1 MRDAF
6 FLIIPIFFAVYSVST
21 IRIIKDYRTESRLVL
36 FIIALIFIGPLM
48 AKIFF
53 AQTYLGGLL
62 FIRHSLVWFA
72 FFMFM
77 VILRDLE
84 NVDRFLR
91 YFTVFI
97 GIWLL
102 LLILTK
108 YMPTLGIINVTQEW
122 YIGGHGKR
130 FGEFRL
136 YFPYGDVPMYLY
148 CIALASLLHGSSQR
162 GIGAKFLSTVYV
174 FIAFYA
180 VTSTFTRILITTLLL
195 VTLYALATCQRH
207 ALRLFAFSVGGMLL
221 VIQAFGMAAGTG
233 GIGLLEQSNLGKL
246 ASKASEMQEERG
258 RKLQLQMYR
267 DNFLRSP
274 VSGVGNLPN
283 DKTRKNELDVAP
295 LMRNYRKYGFFNIN
309 DTGYPKTAA
318 EYGLLGVFWLIWYFR
333 TAFRRSRDIISRSK
347 STDIPPAAKVI
358 GYGTLYF
365 SIYLLISGVTL
376 PHFILPDGTI
386 IVALALAVLA
396 IAYKSLEQQNPV
408 TATESEA

>member
-1 MRDAF
+1 
-6 FLIIPIFFAVYSVST
+6 
-21 IRIIKDYRTESRLVL
+21 
-36 FIIALIFIGPLM
+36 
-48 AKIFF
+48 
-53 AQTYLGGLL
+53 
-62 FIRHSLVWFA
+62 
-72 FFMFM
+72 
-77 VILRDLE
+77 
-84 NVDRFLR
+84 
-91 YFTVFI
+91 
-97 GIWLL
+97 
-102 LLILTK
+102 
-108 YMPTLGIINVTQEW
+108 
-122 YIGGHGKR
+122 
-130 FGEFRL
+130 
-136 YFPYGDVPMYLY
+136 
-148 CIALASLLHGSSQR
+148 
-162 GIGAKFLSTVYV
+162 
-174 FIAFYA
+174 
-180 VTSTFTRILITTLLL
+180 
-195 VTLYALATCQRH
+195 
-207 ALRLFAFSVGGMLL
+207 
-221 VIQAFGMAAGTG
+221 MAAGTG

-246 ASKASEMQEERG
+246 ASKAGEMQEERG

-274 VSGVGNLPN
+274 LSGVGNLPN

-333 TAFRRSRDIISRSK
+333 TAFLRSRNIISRSK